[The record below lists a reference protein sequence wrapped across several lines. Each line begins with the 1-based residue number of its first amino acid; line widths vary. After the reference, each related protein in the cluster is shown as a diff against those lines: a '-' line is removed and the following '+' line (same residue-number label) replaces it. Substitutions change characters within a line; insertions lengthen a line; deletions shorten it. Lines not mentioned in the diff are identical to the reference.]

1 MNNNEKRLSNFD
13 LMKIISMFLILVWH
27 YIHNTKL
34 LYNTTGTLH
43 FSLVVLWFTIIIHVN
58 SFIVSMGYFQ
68 IDKRFKF
75 SRILSLNNSA
85 WFYKVLF
92 LIVFIT
98 LGIEVSA
105 VEKLELLSPLTLY
118 KQYWFLATYLILYCL
133 SPFINR
139 LINNLSKRGLHKFI
153 FTLFMFASILSTL
166 TGQTLYN
173 VESGHSIFTFILLY
187 TIGAYIKKYPI
198 DNNYYFKNIS
208 TKLRNVIFIVVY
220 LFLVL
225 FNSFLYHYGE
235 ELLLSNNEIV
245 KYIGNIL
252 VSLKLGFDNPIVIVQ
267 SIIYFLIFDS
277 LKIKN
282 NFISKLSS
290 LTFGIYLIHDNLLV
304 RGKLYNEFY
313 KISLEYSFFNIYGRI
328 FISSVIVFIICI
340 FAEFIRKKIFKLLSK
355 TKISKKLKETTIKF
369 FYEIG
374 LNLNW

>member
-1 MNNNEKRLSNFD
+1 MDNNEKRLSNFD

-27 YIHNTKL
+27 YIHNTNL
-34 LYNTTGTLH
+34 LNKTTGVLH

-68 IDKRFKF
+68 IDKKFKF
-75 SRILSLNNSA
+75 SRVLSLNNSA

-92 LIVFIT
+92 LIVFVA
-98 LGIEVSA
+98 LGTEVSA

-139 LINNLSKRGLHKFI
+139 LINNLSKRGLHQFI
-153 FTLFMFASILSTL
+153 FALFIFASILSTL

-313 KISLEYSFFNIYGRI
+313 KISFKYSFFNIYGRI
-328 FISSVIVFIICI
+328 FISSLIVFVICI

-374 LNLNW
+374 LNMNW